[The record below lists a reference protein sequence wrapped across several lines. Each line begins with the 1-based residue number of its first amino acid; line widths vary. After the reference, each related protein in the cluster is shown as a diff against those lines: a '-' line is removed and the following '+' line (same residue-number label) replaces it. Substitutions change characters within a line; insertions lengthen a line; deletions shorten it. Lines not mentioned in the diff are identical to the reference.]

1 MTTEVS
7 EKVIEI
13 VCENLGVN
21 KQDVTMDSYIIDD
34 LGADSLSV
42 VEIVMALED
51 AFDCLI
57 NDEQIEKF
65 NTVGDVVDWLEKN
78 IGETR

>member
-7 EKVIEI
+7 EKVIGI